1 MKNMRVTAV
10 KGAFLT
16 VALLASTSLFA
27 LQAKT
32 VWLEEDDYRTL
43 AQGDADTVPTDFSLT
58 TQEMTLTQADLER
71 ASQNIQK
78 ETQDESNIP
87 TLTAEGGFL
96 LPTYVLPDA
105 QSGTP
110 APAGTTAVD
119 QTNPWRA
126 ETKLTTVEEEIS
138 TLQVPSTPVVLPG
151 VTSATNAPSAAENKE
166 DKLLQTIERQYQDTT
181 NLLAETSKR
190 LEALEN
196 GVQDLKAA
204 NMKMAGASAPALEES
219 AVRRQPLLLPLAP
232 LKTAAVS
239 QSTPQEEPAK
249 AVEPEKP
256 QYIDYVLDVLKR
268 VENEPVTFTESDEM
282 VIKTIPQEMKL
293 NFLPGSVDIST
304 QSFKWI
310 KAFSYAPKQA
320 MQKAVEVRMSAKD
333 IDLQSR
339 RFALIKGAL
348 LSNGLSPRQIR
359 FVMTDRDPDTI
370 VLRTIVLPDEQE
382 IIYTYRNGRS
392 AGPQI
397 IRKW

>member
-1 MKNMRVTAV
+1 MKNITVNAV

-16 VALLASTSLFA
+16 VALLASTSFLA

-32 VWLEEDDYRTL
+32 VWLEEDDFRTI
-43 AQGDADTVPTDFSLT
+43 AQGDAETVPTDLSLT
-58 TQEMTLTQADLER
+58 VEEMALTQEELDK
-71 ASQNIQK
+71 ASRNIQK
-78 ETQDESNIP
+78 DERNVP

-105 QSGTP
+105 QSGVQ
-110 APAGTTAVD
+110 APISAATVD

-126 ETKLTTVEEEIS
+126 ETKLTTVEEEIR
-138 TLQVPSTPVVLPG
+138 TVRRPVAPVVLKGAPTG
-151 VTSATNAPSAAENKE
+151 MSATANVKSE

-181 NLLAETSKR
+181 TLLAETSKR
-190 LEALEN
+190 LEALES
-196 GVQDLKAA
+196 GVQDLKKA
-204 NMKMAGASAPALEES
+204 NMKMAGASAPVLDES

-232 LKTAAVS
+232 VKKVAVA
-239 QSTPQEEPAK
+239 QSAPVEEENVREVA
-249 AVEPEKP
+249 PEKA
-256 QYIDYVLDVLKR
+256 QYIDYVLDVIRR
-268 VENEPVTFTESDEM
+268 VENEPVSFTENDEL

-293 NFLPGSVDIST
+293 NFLPGSVDIAT

-310 KAFSYAPKQA
+310 KAFSYAPKQS
-320 MQKAVEVRMSAKD
+320 MQKAVEVRMSAND

-348 LSNGLSPRQIR
+348 LSNGLLARQIR

-370 VLRTIVLPDEQE
+370 VLRTIELPDEQE
-382 IIYTYRNGRS
+382 VIYTYRNGRS
-392 AGPQI
+392 NVPQI

>member
-1 MKNMRVTAV
+1 MKYMRVTAL

-16 VALLASTSLFA
+16 VALLASTSFFA

-32 VWLEEDDYRTL
+32 VWLEEDDYRSL
-43 AQGDADTVPTDFSLT
+43 AQGDADTVPADFSLT
-58 TQEMTLTQADLER
+58 TEEMTLTQEDLEK

-78 ETQDESNIP
+78 ETRDESNMP

-105 QSGTP
+105 TSGTP
-110 APAGTTAVD
+110 APASTTTVD

-126 ETKLTTVEEEIS
+126 ETKLTTIEEEINS
-138 TLQVPSTPVVLPG
+138 VQMPAAPVVLQG
-151 VTSATNAPSAAENKE
+151 ATTTTASTVDNSTE

-190 LEALEN
+190 LEALET
-196 GVQDLKAA
+196 GVQDLKAS
-204 NMKMAGASAPALEES
+204 NMKMAGASAPALEEC

-239 QSTPQEEPAK
+239 QSAPQEETAR
-249 AVEPEKP
+249 AAEPEKP
-256 QYIDYVLDVLKR
+256 QYIDYVLEVIKR

-382 IIYTYRNGRS
+382 VIYTYRNGRS
-392 AGPQI
+392 AAPQI